1 MAPSYM
7 QVVFKL
13 TFAFVLFNCN
23 NICCFST
30 YYSFVIF
37 LHFLIFFLM
46 QSASSF
52 QADVSLGNDAAV
64 PLSGRGGINTYI
76 PLISK

>member
-1 MAPSYM
+1 MALSYM

-13 TFAFVLFNCN
+13 IFPCVLFNCH
-23 NICCFST
+23 NICCFSIC
-30 YYSFVIF
+30 YSFVTV
-37 LHFLIFFLM
+37 LHFLIFLM

-52 QADVSLGNDAAV
+52 QADVSLGNEAAV